1 MSGEKGRWKMNG
13 NGIGWKVL
21 AACTVLVLGFV
32 GGTTVYTAMAQS
44 ALEPRVSAVENE
56 VAQRAKAVQSV
67 AVIENELSHIN
78 EKMDA
83 NDESHKAIIEQ
94 MKEDRA
100 QQKRDKREI
109 LEAISKIHDH
119 NGAR

>member
-1 MSGEKGRWKMNG
+1 MLKMEG
-13 NGIGWKVL
+13 GGIGWKVM

-44 ALEPRVSAVENE
+44 ALEPRVKAIENE

-67 AVIENELSHIN
+67 AVIENELSHLN

-83 NDESHKAIIEQ
+83 NDGSHKAIIEQ

-100 QQKRDKREI
+100 QQQRDKREI
-109 LEAISKIHDH
+109 LEAINSIR
-119 NGAR
+119 NRSGGR